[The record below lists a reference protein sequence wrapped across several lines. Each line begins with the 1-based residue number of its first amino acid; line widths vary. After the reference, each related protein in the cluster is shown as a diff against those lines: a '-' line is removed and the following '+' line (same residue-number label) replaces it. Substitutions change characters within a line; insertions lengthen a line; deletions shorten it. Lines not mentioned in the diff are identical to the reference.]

1 MEEFNFQ
8 GKRKDQYESSAKIGF
23 YSTVI
28 LIAIILLAAL
38 MQ

>member
-8 GKRKDQYESSAKIGF
+8 GKRKDQYESSARILF

-28 LIAIILLAAL
+28 LIAATILAAL
-38 MQ
+38 M